1 MATTRLMPL
10 HTGKGRTVGQ
20 AISDIIDYTKNPQKT
35 DSGRLITSWQC
46 DSRIAD
52 AEFLFTKNQYIQKT
66 GRVRGEDDV
75 IAYHL
80 RQSFVPGEITPEEAN
95 RLGCELAKRFTKG
108 NHAYIVCTHIDK
120 AHIQNHIIWNSTAL
134 SQTRKFRNFW
144 GSTRAVRR
152 LNDTICIENG
162 YSIVENPK
170 PHGKSYNKWLGDQKK
185 PSHRE
190 RICAAIDDALAQ
202 KPDSFEALLELLRQA
217 GYEIKGGKSP
227 SLFGGEQKRF
237 IRMDTLGEDYMP
249 EALRSA
255 IAGERTHTPRK
266 QPLQS
271 SVSKQKSGTLLVD
284 IQAKLQEGKGAGYAR
299 WATLFNLKQ
308 MAQTV
313 AYLQD
318 HGLLDYSV
326 LSGKAAAASN
336 QFHVLSTRIKTA
348 EARMAEIAVMRT
360 HIINYAKTRDTYV
373 AYHKAG
379 YSKKFLA
386 EHESQIALHRAAKK
400 YFDEQGIQ
408 KMPPVKNLNTE
419 YAALM
424 TEKKATYTEYRKA
437 REEMKELLTAKANI
451 DRILELNKVQEQAT
465 ADKGKETE
473 QR

>member
-20 AISDIIDYTKNPQKT
+20 AISAIIDYTENPQKT
-35 DSGRLITSWQC
+35 DGGRLITSWQC

-52 AEFLFTKNQYIQKT
+52 AEFLFAKNQYTQKT

-120 AHIQNHIIWNSTAL
+120 AHIHNHVIWNSTAL

-144 GSTRAVRR
+144 GSSRAVRR

-170 PHGKSYNKWLGDQKK
+170 HHGKSYNKWLGDQAK

-190 RICAAIDDALAQ
+190 LLRVAIDNALSQSPA
-202 KPDSFEALLELLRQA
+202 DFEELLKLLQEYGCEVSKR
-217 GYEIKGGKSP
+217 GKSYRLKL
-227 SLFGGEQKRF
+227 SGWKKAA
-237 IRMDTLGEDYMP
+237 RMDSLGEGYGLED
-249 EALRSA
+249 LRAVLSGKKA
-255 IAGERTHTPRK
+255 HTPRK
-266 QPLQS
+266 KTVTQAEPPK
-271 SVSKQKSGTLLVD
+271 VNLLVD
-284 IQAKLQEGKGAGYAR
+284 IQTKLRAGKGAGYAR

-318 HGLLDYSV
+318 HELLDYAV
-326 LSGKAAAASN
+326 LSEKAAAASAHFN
-336 QFHVLSTRIKTA
+336 ELSARIKAA
-348 EARMAEIAVMRT
+348 ETRMAEIAVLRE
-360 HIINYAKTRDTYV
+360 HIVGYAKTRDTYV
-373 AYHKAG
+373 AYRKAG

-386 EHESQIALHRAAKK
+386 EHESEITIHKAAKN
-400 YFDEQGIQ
+400 YFDGLGLKKLPTI
-408 KMPPVKNLNTE
+408 KALNTE
-419 YAALM
+419 YAELLA
-424 TEKKATYTEYRKA
+424 EKKAAYADYRKA

-451 DRILELNKVQEQAT
+451 DRILELDKEQEKANERRE
-465 ADKGKETE
+465 KEAE

>member
-20 AISDIIDYTKNPQKT
+20 AISDIIDYSQNPQKT
-35 DSGRLITSWQC
+35 DNGRLITSWQC

-52 AEFLFTKNQYIQKT
+52 AEFLFTKNQYTQKT

-108 NHAYIVCTHIDK
+108 KHAYIVCTHIDK
-120 AHIQNHIIWNSTAL
+120 EHIHNHVIWNSTAL
-134 SQTRKFRNFW
+134 DQTRKFRNFW

-170 PHGKSYNKWLGDQKK
+170 RHGKSYNKWLGDKKK

-202 KPDSFEALLELLRQA
+202 KPESFEALLELLRQA
-217 GYEIKGGKSP
+217 GYEIKGKKVP
-227 SLFGGEQKRF
+227 SLLGGEQQKS
-237 IRMDTLGEDYMP
+237 IRMDTLGAGYTPED
-249 EALRSA
+249 LRAVIS
-255 IAGERTHTPRK
+255 GEKEHTPRK
-266 QPLQS
+266 RRTETAAPE
-271 SVSKQKSGTLLVD
+271 KRGGNLLVD

-318 HGLLDYSV
+318 HQLLDYSV
-326 LSGKAAAASN
+326 LSEKAAAAST
-336 QFHVLSTRIKTA
+336 QFNELSAKIKTA

-373 AYHKAG
+373 AYRKAG

-386 EHESQIALHRAAKK
+386 EHEADITLHKAAKK
-400 YFDEQGIQ
+400 HFDELGIQ
-408 KMPPVKNLNTE
+408 KLPTVKSLQAE

-424 TEKKATYTEYRKA
+424 AEKKAAYAEYRKA
-437 REEMKELLTAKANI
+437 REDMKELLTAKANI
-451 DRILELNKVQEQAT
+451 DRILELDEVREEPNGT
-465 ADKGKETE
+465 KEKEAE

>member
-20 AISDIIDYTKNPQKT
+20 AISDIIDYTENPQKT
-35 DSGRLITSWQC
+35 DGGRLITSWQC

-80 RQSFVPGEITPEEAN
+80 RQSFVPGEITPEDAN

-120 AHIQNHIIWNSTAL
+120 AHIHNHVIWNSTAL

-144 GSTRAVRR
+144 GSSRAVRR
-152 LNDTICIENG
+152 LNDTICIENC

-170 PHGKSYNKWLGDQKK
+170 RHGKSYNKWLGDKKK

-217 GYEIKGGKSP
+217 GYFDGLGLKKLPTIK
-227 SLFGGEQKRF
+227 
-237 IRMDTLGEDYMP
+237 
-249 EALRSA
+249 ALNA
-255 IAGERTHTPRK
+255 
-266 QPLQS
+266 
-271 SVSKQKSGTLLVD
+271 
-284 IQAKLQEGKGAGYAR
+284 
-299 WATLFNLKQ
+299 
-308 MAQTV
+308 
-313 AYLQD
+313 
-318 HGLLDYSV
+318 
-326 LSGKAAAASN
+326 
-336 QFHVLSTRIKTA
+336 
-348 EARMAEIAVMRT
+348 
-360 HIINYAKTRDTYV
+360 
-373 AYHKAG
+373 
-379 YSKKFLA
+379 
-386 EHESQIALHRAAKK
+386 
-400 YFDEQGIQ
+400 
-408 KMPPVKNLNTE
+408 E
-419 YAALM
+419 YAELLA
-424 TEKKATYTEYRKA
+424 EKKAAYADYRKA

-451 DRILELNKVQEQAT
+451 DRILELDKEQEEANERREQEA
-465 ADKGKETE
+465 E